1 MNLAKELA
9 SSGWKFLKA
18 TKNFIFVI
26 LVVIS
31 LIFNV
36 AQYTGHVV
44 VEFVEA
50 AVKSTLGI
58 SSVAAR
64 ATARATKATAS
75 AAKLATQVVGL
86 KATAKAATLRATKAT
101 TSAAKLA
108 TQVVGLKATAKAAT
122 LRATKATTSAA
133 NLTTQVVGLKATTRA
148 ATLRATKTAE
158 VASSLRL
165 KLANAAAAAQVI
177 QRTALAKQK
186 AKMKAKA
193 RLKRSLVAIPIMG
206 VALVVLFEEQDYRE
220 WAIENPK
227 KGRAEYACEVAT
239 YSAEVI
245 DEVVSDT
252 LDATE
257 DWSDRVKPDSE
268 WVKSKLMVPKCDE

>member
-86 KATAKAATLRATKAT
+86 KATAKAATLK
-101 TSAAKLA
+101 
-108 TQVVGLKATAKAAT
+108 
-122 LRATKATTSAA
+122 ATKATTSAA